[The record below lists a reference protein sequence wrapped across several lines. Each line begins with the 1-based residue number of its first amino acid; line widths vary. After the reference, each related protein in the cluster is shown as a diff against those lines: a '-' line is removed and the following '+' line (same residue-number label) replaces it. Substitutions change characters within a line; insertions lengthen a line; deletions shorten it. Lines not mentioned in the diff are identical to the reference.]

1 MMTGPFIAIFTIFC
15 IFVAPLWLIL
25 HYSTKRRQAQS
36 LTREDEKML
45 SDLWQLANKMD
56 SRINSLETILD
67 KQVHNW
73 REKA

>member
-1 MMTGPFIAIFTIFC
+1 MEGLFAVAIPLFC

-67 KQVHNW
+67 RQVPNW